1 MSAPAQRGAERRWML
16 ALNPMLILVE
26 DRVPL
31 LLGPQRW
38 RAGGQYNGGGCH
50 SIQGPGS
57 SCRLQLQSSWGWE
70 PGEGGGRA
78 P

>member
-38 RAGGQYNGGGCH
+38 RAGGQYNGGGVSQH
-50 SIQGPGS
+50 PGPRELLPAATTELLGMGA
-57 SCRLQLQSSWGWE
+57 RRRWG
-70 PGEGGGRA
+70 
-78 P
+78 